1 MQIIAFTILQR
12 KGNDNFC
19 LSAGFWVNIA
29 DSYKC
34 QRIEGS
40 NDYKKGKK
48 FKYDILLFLIDGN
61 RHTSNTSG

>member
-1 MQIIAFTILQR
+1 MERNMQIIAFTILQR

-34 QRIEGS
+34 QRIKGS
-40 NDYKKGKK
+40 NDYKKEGKLK
-48 FKYDILLFLIDGN
+48 ICVIFFFFF
-61 RHTSNTSG
+61 